1 MEAAKSELQRV
12 LDSRPDQWLAA
23 YRLGQLHLQA
33 GEVVL
38 AGQLFREAA
47 RIAPGNAAP
56 QLALATA
63 LKEIGEIEQ
72 ALLVLREAQK
82 LPSAQ
87 SSAAMMIA
95 DCQVKLGQPEEAL
108 QSLRQALHRSRQP
121 GVVHQQLGDVLMS
134 LEKYTEAIE
143 EYRAA
148 VLRRP
153 ELREG
158 QPELMGL
165 VEKAQAP
172 YQSPGVLAKQIQAIM
187 ASVLAKTSVSHEGQ
201 LSALGGGLGTPV
213 KPRRAGTRRARQRRR
228 QQE

>member
-1 MEAAKSELQRV
+1 MGACGESVARLRDALRHDPQQVETRLMLANFLERSGELEAAKSELQRV

-23 YRLGQLHLQA
+23 YRLGQA
-33 GEVVL
+33 GELVV

-95 DCQVKLGQPEEAL
+95 DCQVQLGQPEEAL
-108 QSLRQALHRSRQP
+108 QSLRQALYRSRQP
-121 GVVHQQLGDVLMS
+121 GVVHQRLGDVLMS
-134 LEKYTEAIE
+134 LEKFPEAIE

-153 ELREG
+153 ELRER
-158 QPELMGL
+158 QP
-165 VEKAQAP
+165 KTAP
-172 YQSPGVLAKQIQAIM
+172 LDRSGGVRAI
-187 ASVLAKTSVSHEGQ
+187 
-201 LSALGGGLGTPV
+201 
-213 KPRRAGTRRARQRRR
+213 
-228 QQE
+228 

>member
-1 MEAAKSELQRV
+1 
-12 LDSRPDQWLAA
+12 
-23 YRLGQLHLQA
+23 
-33 GEVVL
+33 
-38 AGQLFREAA
+38 
-47 RIAPGNAAP
+47 
-56 QLALATA
+56 LATA

-108 QSLRQALHRSRQP
+108 QSLRQALYRSRQP
-121 GVVHQQLGDVLMS
+121 GVVHQRLGDVLMS
-134 LEKYTEAIE
+134 LEKFPEAIE

-158 QPELMGL
+158 QLELMGL

-172 YQSPGVLAKQIQAIM
+172 DQSPEVLGKQIQAIM
-187 ASVLAKTSVSHEGQ
+187 ASELAKASVSHEGQ
-201 LSALGGGLGTPV
+201 LPALGGGLGTPV
-213 KPRRAGTRRARQRRR
+213 KPRRGTRRARKRGR
-228 QQE
+228 

>member
-1 MEAAKSELQRV
+1 
-12 LDSRPDQWLAA
+12 
-23 YRLGQLHLQA
+23 
-33 GEVVL
+33 
-38 AGQLFREAA
+38 
-47 RIAPGNAAP
+47 
-56 QLALATA
+56 
-63 LKEIGEIEQ
+63 
-72 ALLVLREAQK
+72 
-82 LPSAQ
+82 
-87 SSAAMMIA
+87 MMMA

-108 QSLRQALHRSRQP
+108 QSLRQALYRSRQP
-121 GVVHQQLGDVLMS
+121 GVVHQRLGDVLMS
-134 LEKYTEAIE
+134 LEKFPEAIE

-153 ELREG
+153 ELRER

-172 YQSPGVLAKQIQAIM
+172 HQSPGVLAKQIQAIM